1 MEKWVV
7 SAKRGD
13 FYAISQKF
21 GVDPVIARL
30 IRNRDQIT
38 DEEIEQ
44 YLYGTMEKLHSWKQ
58 MKGMED
64 ALKMIEQKIREK
76 KKIRIIGDYD
86 IDGVCSTYILLTGL
100 RKAGANA
107 DIDIP
112 DRMKD
117 GYGISR
123 ELIDRAREAKIDT
136 IITCDN
142 GISAIEQIAYA
153 KRLGMTVI
161 VTDHHEIPYEEQQDG
176 TIRTILPD
184 ADVIVNPKQPGCPYP
199 FKGICGAMVAYKL
212 ICGLFERAGF
222 SSHAHEE
229 LIEFAA
235 VATVGDVMDLADE
248 NRILVKEGLRRITN
262 TSNKGLK
269 ALILVN
275 NLEGKPISA
284 YHIGF
289 VLGPCINASG
299 RLSTAKRALELLMAE
314 DEKKAAEL
322 AVDLKALNESRK
334 EMTAKGVEEAVQMI
348 ETSHMDSDRVLVI
361 YLPKCHESL
370 AGIIA
375 GRIRERYAKPVFV
388 LTKGE
393 EGVKGSGRSIEAYH
407 MFKELVKCKALLSKF
422 GGHPMAAG
430 LSLPE
435 ENVDAFRKLLNDN
448 CALTEE
454 EMAEKVRID
463 VPMPISYVNMPLIR
477 QLNLLEPFGK
487 GNTKP
492 LFAQKNI
499 KITGCRVFGKN
510 RNVVKMKLYDEN
522 GFEADGVWFGAG
534 DAFVERIREKERWS
548 VAYYPSINAYNGRE
562 SIEIIVQNYI

>member
-199 FKGICGAMVAYKL
+199 FKGICGAMVAYKF

-235 VATVGDVMDLADE
+235 VATVGDVMDLVDE

>member
-1 MEKWVV
+1 MHKNKRRGAVLLKTAPLLYQCSNGKKKKEKKDAGEKMEKWVV

-58 MKGMED
+58 MKGMEE

-199 FKGICGAMVAYKL
+199 FQGISGAMVAYKL
-212 ICGLFERAGF
+212 ICGVFE
-222 SSHAHEE
+222 
-229 LIEFAA
+229 
-235 VATVGDVMDLADE
+235 
-248 NRILVKEGLRRITN
+248 
-262 TSNKGLK
+262 
-269 ALILVN
+269 
-275 NLEGKPISA
+275 
-284 YHIGF
+284 
-289 VLGPCINASG
+289 
-299 RLSTAKRALELLMAE
+299 
-314 DEKKAAEL
+314 
-322 AVDLKALNESRK
+322 
-334 EMTAKGVEEAVQMI
+334 
-348 ETSHMDSDRVLVI
+348 
-361 YLPKCHESL
+361 
-370 AGIIA
+370 
-375 GRIRERYAKPVFV
+375 
-388 LTKGE
+388 
-393 EGVKGSGRSIEAYH
+393 
-407 MFKELVKCKALLSKF
+407 
-422 GGHPMAAG
+422 
-430 LSLPE
+430 
-435 ENVDAFRKLLNDN
+435 
-448 CALTEE
+448 
-454 EMAEKVRID
+454 
-463 VPMPISYVNMPLIR
+463 
-477 QLNLLEPFGK
+477 
-487 GNTKP
+487 
-492 LFAQKNI
+492 
-499 KITGCRVFGKN
+499 
-510 RNVVKMKLYDEN
+510 
-522 GFEADGVWFGAG
+522 GA
-534 DAFVERIREKERWS
+534 
-548 VAYYPSINAYNGRE
+548 
-562 SIEIIVQNYI
+562 

>member
-235 VATVGDVMDLADE
+235 IATVGDVMDLADE

-487 GNTKP
+487 GNIKP